1 MDPDIPPPAPDA
13 VIDLHDDAALHHWAE
28 HFGVTPTQI
37 EEAVRA
43 AGPRVH
49 DVQRHLLDQGASA
62 GAG

>member
-13 VIDLHDDAALHHWAE
+13 VIDLQDDAALHRWAE
-28 HFGVTPTQI
+28 HFAVTPTQI

-43 AGPRVH
+43 AGPRVQ